1 MSYIGEKIGD
11 ANKKR
16 HDFLIGATI
25 EVAALKKVL
34 SEAEDKAAME
44 HIEREKQDAR
54 VHEVQQ
60 ELQELGKKFE
70 SLERDYKTEES
81 ELAKPL

>member
-16 HDFLIGATI
+16 HDFLIGATT

-34 SEAEDKAAME
+34 SEAENKAAME
-44 HIEREKQDAR
+44 HIEREK
-54 VHEVQQ
+54 
-60 ELQELGKKFE
+60 
-70 SLERDYKTEES
+70 
-81 ELAKPL
+81 